1 MEKKITTATAKQV
14 MDLMKA
20 VVKISPEAP
29 VYLSSDPEGNSY
41 GTIEPWNNKNF
52 SSFSIQ
58 LTDDYKKVKS
68 VVIYPWH
75 EGLSDEDVGLL
86 TQEEIDALK
95 GKDYETEI

>member
-14 MDLMKA
+14 MDVMKA
-20 VVKISPEAP
+20 IVKVSPEAP

-58 LTDDYKKVKS
+58 LTDDGKKVKS
-68 VVIYPWH
+68 VIIYPWYEH
-75 EGLSDEDVGLL
+75 LDDVDVGLL
-86 TQEEIDALK
+86 TQDEIDEMK
-95 GKDYETEI
+95 GKK